1 MDPTNANEESCSWKL
16 LVLFCSF
23 KILAAIKLQA
33 RPMRIYGDILVNVDY
48 RIFFFFFF
56 AVSFSCT
63 SFWTLYILFAFK
75 HMPKHLPGCQ
85 SEFKPICSSTYACF
99 FFFFLSACKDKKSV
113 ILSLSY
119 FFFFTRMQIQPNL
132 SGGKLQPTQVWQGC
146 QSPLKTAD
154 CYASRMSWNLDVLFF
169 SNFFLTRSFEL
180 AEGINIII

>member
-1 MDPTNANEESCSWKL
+1 M

-99 FFFFLSACKDKKSV
+99 FFFFFVRLQRQKECHPLSV
-113 ILSLSY
+113 I

-154 CYASRMSWNLDVLFF
+154 CYASRMS
-169 SNFFLTRSFEL
+169 
-180 AEGINIII
+180 

>member
-99 FFFFLSACKDKKSV
+99 FFFLSACKDKKSV

-119 FFFFTRMQIQPNL
+119 FFFLLGCRSNQTWAAGNYNL
-132 SGGKLQPTQVWQGC
+132 RKFGRGAK
-146 QSPLKTAD
+146 AH
-154 CYASRMSWNLDVLFF
+154 
-169 SNFFLTRSFEL
+169 
-180 AEGINIII
+180 

>member
-1 MDPTNANEESCSWKL
+1 M

-48 RIFFFFFF
+48 RIFFFFFLQF
-56 AVSFSCT
+56 HFRVLLFGLFT
-63 SFWTLYILFAFK
+63 SFLPSSICRSICRAVKASLNQFAQVP
-75 HMPKHLPGCQ
+75 MPV
-85 SEFKPICSSTYACF
+85 F

-154 CYASRMSWNLDVLFF
+154 CYASRMS
-169 SNFFLTRSFEL
+169 
-180 AEGINIII
+180 

>member
-1 MDPTNANEESCSWKL
+1 
-16 LVLFCSF
+16 
-23 KILAAIKLQA
+23 
-33 RPMRIYGDILVNVDY
+33 MRIYGDILVNVDY

-119 FFFFTRMQIQPNL
+119 FFFYQDADPT
-132 SGGKLQPTQVWQGC
+132 KLERREIT
-146 QSPLKTAD
+146 T
-154 CYASRMSWNLDVLFF
+154 YASLAGVPKPTKNCRLLRKSNVVKSRRFIFF
-169 SNFFLTRSFEL
+169 KFFF
-180 AEGINIII
+180 NQVF

>member
-99 FFFFLSACKDKKSV
+99 FFFFFCPPAKTKRVSS
-113 ILSLSY
+113 SLCH
-119 FFFFTRMQIQPNL
+119 I
-132 SGGKLQPTQVWQGC
+132 
-146 QSPLKTAD
+146 
-154 CYASRMSWNLDVLFF
+154 
-169 SNFFLTRSFEL
+169 FFLLGCRSNQTWAAGNYNLRKFGRG
-180 AEGINIII
+180 AKAH